1 VRIGPVMQLYSRNAR
16 HQLTIDTHHEVVAA
30 IADGNG
36 AEAKKAIRQ
45 DIMDGAEFL
54 RPLIKFPEGQS

>member
-1 VRIGPVMQLYSRNAR
+1 
-16 HQLTIDTHHEVVAA
+16 LTIDTHHEVVAA